1 MKKLYS
7 IIFTLLFIAI
17 FSYFYS
23 WEFIDFQKNKEE
35 VKTNISLIEEKKQN
49 FSLDKIREIKET
61 EFSYSPSKELLENI
75 VSKMNNS
82 KKRIYLEVYM
92 LTENKLKDAL
102 KKAKDK
108 WIDVK
113 VVLEKNPYM
122 AFNINNKTYD
132 FLSKNNINV
141 VWSNLENYALNHSK
155 FIIIDNELVLASWN
169 FTYSTFSKNRDIFL
183 FIKDS
188 EILTLFEKIFELDF
202 KWEKSSPYNDSLVIS
217 PDYSRNKIE
226 NLFKWAIKNIDMY
239 FPYLADENLKKILF
253 EKVKSWV
260 KVRLIVDK
268 VALKDDSEQIDEFKK
283 AWIEIKDLK
292 KNKVHAKAVLIDQKY
307 LYVWSENFSTNS
319 LDKNRETW
327 ILLKNED
334 IIAKF
339 QELFNNDFEW

>member
-1 MKKLYS
+1 MRKIYTT
-7 IIFTLLFIAI
+7 IFTIFFIAI
-17 FSYFYS
+17 FSYLYS
-23 WEFIDFQKNKEE
+23 YEFIDFQKSKKE
-35 VKTNISLIEEKKQN
+35 VKANISLIEEKKQD

-61 EFSYSPSKELLENI
+61 EFFYSPSKDLLENI

-92 LTENKLKDAL
+92 LTETKLKDAL
-102 KKAKDK
+102 KKAKDR
-108 WIDVK
+108 WVEVK

-132 FLSKNNINV
+132 FLYKNNINV

-155 FIIIDNELVLASWN
+155 FIIIDDELVLASWN

-188 EILTLFEKIFELDF
+188 EILALFGKTFDLDF
-202 KWEKSSPYNDSLVIS
+202 KWEKSSPYDDSLVIS

-226 NLFKWAIKNIDMY
+226 TLFRWATKNIDMY
-239 FPYLADENLKKILF
+239 FPYLADESLQGVIF

-260 KVRLIVDK
+260 KIRLIVDK

-292 KNKVHAKAVLIDQKY
+292 KNKVHAKAVLVDQKY
-307 LYVWSENFSTNS
+307 LYIWSENFSTNS

-327 ILLKNED
+327 ILLKNKD
-334 IIAKF
+334 IISKF
-339 QELFNNDFEW
+339 QELFKKDFE